1 MGIFSDLESFVGDIS
16 DGTSDLLGE
25 GGLGGL
31 LGDDADGLLQRGLD
45 ALGDEAGGWLSGQA
59 GGLASDLLGDEA
71 GGLVGG
77 WLSDEA
83 GGLVSGWLGDE
94 AGGLVSSWLGD
105 SGGGVVNSLLGDSA
119 GDWGDS
125 IGQIVDT
132 VAGGDGGAILDQL
145 SGLLPD
151 DVQSALGDAGSWGG
165 ALLDTAAGATGTDWL
180 DVAGSAI
187 GSALGDT
194 GFDSLVQDGLDGL
207 AGLGIAP
214 DDLGLDG
221 RDVAGLLDDG
231 LDAIGLDGA
240 GDVVDTGL
248 DLIGDTVEAA
258 SPTDALDVADP
269 VDHAAWDAPLESDA
283 DAAGSFD
290 DLGMATDAVDVTA
303 AQPEV
308 MDVEPAPLDDFDE
321 AIQVADTAE
330 SSVDDMFEGL

>member
-45 ALGDEAGGWLSGQA
+45 ALGDEAGGWLSDQ
-59 GGLASDLLGDEA
+59 A

-77 WLSDEA
+77 LAD
-83 GGLVSGWLGDE
+83 
-94 AGGLVSSWLGD
+94 
-105 SGGGVVNSLLGDSA
+105 
-119 GDWGDS
+119 GDWGGAL
-125 IGQIVDT
+125 GQIVDT
-132 VAGGDGGAILDQL
+132 VAGGDSGAILDQL

-151 DVQSALGDAGSWGG
+151 DVRSALGEAGSWGG
-165 ALLDTAAGATGTDWL
+165 SILDAAAGAAGTDWL
-180 DVAGSAI
+180 DVAGGAI
-187 GSALGDT
+187 GSALGDS
-194 GFDSLVQDGLDGL
+194 GFDSLLQDGLDGL
-207 AGLGIAP
+207 AGLGITP

-221 RDVAGLLDDG
+221 TDVAGLLDDG

-240 GDVVDTGL
+240 GDVLDTGL

-258 SPTDALDVADP
+258 SPTDAHDAADL
-269 VDHAAWDAPLESDA
+269 VDSAAWDAPLESDA

-308 MDVEPAPLDDFDE
+308 TDAEPAPLDDFDE